1 MLGVRLACAN
11 ASTHIRRPSRVPID
25 RRMRSLRL
33 YALPLGAIGAMHL
46 VVALPAQAQRFLD
59 TLPASAYARAERFMQ
74 HRAADKMYRNRVE
87 VRWLADGSR
96 FWYAVETP
104 EGTERYLVD
113 PARNTRRLLVDRGLL
128 SQGISAA
135 LDSVVESRRLTL
147 ADFELSKD
155 EKLVSFTVGAK
166 RLSCDVG
173 THKCSPVAAKPR
185 TDRGMRRSPDEKWDA
200 FVRDNDIYIRQV
212 GCTSGASCETR
223 LTTDGSAEWAYG
235 RAGTFQSISLRRT
248 GEPRLP
254 MVVWSP
260 DSKKMVVMRWDV
272 RGVEKFYYISSTTIR
287 PELFAV
293 PQAIPSD
300 SVVER
305 HDLYVIDI
313 TDKSKIRVNT
323 EQIPWVRGG
332 MTETA
337 ASALFAE
344 WAPTSDRF
352 FFLSSN
358 RGPNRLALM
367 TADARTGAA
376 RRIVSDSNTFRYGAI
391 SEYVVGS
398 GIWRLSRGND
408 VYWYSERDGASH
420 IYRYDSTGKFIGKVT
435 EGAWNV
441 TDAAIDSTRSTLFV
455 RGNGREANTFKG
467 HTKLYR
473 MRADGSGLAL
483 LTPETGDHTTT
494 ISPNGRFFVDT
505 YSSTDVP
512 PVTVVRSTDNG
523 RVIRELERTDIST
536 STSLGW
542 KPIEIHTLTAS
553 DGAPLYAAVY
563 KPTNFDSTKR
573 YPVVDHIY
581 PMPLG
586 AIRGWSFIGPS
597 SEQQA
602 LAELGFIVLQIQP
615 RGVRDPSPA
624 IRNYY
629 RTQYQGRY
637 AEATLA
643 DHVEAIKQLGAR
655 FSWID
660 LDKVGL
666 YGLSGGGLST
676 TVGMLRYPDF
686 FKVGVAFAGN
696 HDDRSEHT
704 IVGESWRGML
714 HKDSTGKDNYEG
726 DANYLLA
733 NNLRGKLMLVHGDL
747 DEAVHPS
754 MTIRVAAALID
765 AGKRFDMM
773 VFPDQGHS
781 SGGWY
786 GSRLIF
792 DYFVR
797 NLMGYEVPEYTFTGV
812 ADPLANM
819 RRRKLPVP

>member
-1 MLGVRLACAN
+1 MRLHARSLIALGVLQLAF
-11 ASTHIRRPSRVPID
+11 
-25 RRMRSLRL
+25 
-33 YALPLGAIGAMHL
+33 AI
-46 VVALPAQAQRFLD
+46 PAHGQRYLD
-59 TLPASAYARAERFMQ
+59 TLPASAYARAERFMS
-74 HRAADKMYRNRVE
+74 HRASDKMFRNRVD
-87 VRWLADGSR
+87 VRWLAGGYR
-96 FWYAVETP
+96 FWYSVETP
-104 EGTERYLVD
+104 EGTERFLVD
-113 PARNTRRLLVDRGLL
+113 PVRNSKQLLVDRLL
-128 SQGISAA
+128 LAQGITAA
-135 LDSVVESRRLTL
+135 LDTVVEARRLTL
-147 ADFELSKD
+147 GEFELSKD
-155 EKLVSFTVGAK
+155 EKSVSFNVGTR
-166 RLSCDVG
+166 RLSCEVA
-173 THKCSPVAAKPR
+173 THRCATTAAKPR
-185 TDRGMRRSPDEKWDA
+185 ENRGLRRSPDEKWDA
-200 FVRDNDIYIRQV
+200 FIRDNDLYIRQV
-212 GCTSGASCETR
+212 GCAGGATCETR
-223 LTTDGSAEWAYG
+223 LTTDGTPEWAYG
-235 RAGTFQSISLRRT
+235 RAGTFQSISLSRR
-248 GEPRLP
+248 GEPRTP
-254 MVVWSP
+254 MVSWSP
-260 DSKKMVVMRWDV
+260 DSKKIVVMRWDV
-272 RGVEKFYYISSTTIR
+272 RGVEKFYYISATTIR

-300 SVVER
+300 SVVEK

-313 TDKSKIRVNT
+313 TDKSTVRVNT

-332 MTETA
+332 MTEGAGSTA
-337 ASALFAE
+337 IAT
-344 WAPTSDRF
+344 WAPSSDRF
-352 FFLSSN
+352 FFLSN
-358 RGPNRLALM
+358 DRGPSRLSLM
-367 TADARTGAA
+367 TADAKTGVA
-376 RRIVSDSNTFRYGAI
+376 RRIVTDSNSFRFGAI

-398 GIWRLSRGND
+398 GIWRLSRGNE

-420 IYRYDSTGKFIGKVT
+420 IYRYDSTGRFIGKVT
-435 EGAWNV
+435 EGPWNV
-441 TDAAIDSTRSTLFV
+441 TDADFDSTRSTLFV

-473 MRADGSGLAL
+473 MRPDGSGLTL
-483 LTPETGDHTTT
+483 LTPEVADHTPNL
-494 ISPNGRFFVDT
+494 SPDGRFFVDT
-505 YSSTDVP
+505 YSTTDVP
-512 PVTVVRSTDNG
+512 PVTVLRSSDNG
-523 RVIRELERTDIST
+523 RVIRELERADISNAT
-536 STSLGW
+536 ALGW
-542 KPIEIHTLTAS
+542 KPVEVHTLTAG

-666 YGLSGGGLST
+666 YGTSGGGLST
-676 TVGMLRYPDF
+676 TVGMFRYPDF

-714 HKDSTGKDNYEG
+714 RKDSTGKDNYEG
-726 DANYLLA
+726 DANYLLV

-747 DEAVHPS
+747 DEAVHPA
-754 MTIRVAAALID
+754 MTTRVAAALID

-797 NLMGYEVPEYTFTGV
+797 HLMGYEVPEYTFTGV
-812 ADPLANM
+812 ADPLAMM
-819 RRRKLPVP
+819 RRRPARLIP

>member
-1 MLGVRLACAN
+1 MKLDTIPV
-11 ASTHIRRPSRVPID
+11 
-25 RRMRSLRL
+25 
-33 YALPLGAIGAMHL
+33 YAITAMHL
-46 VVALPAQAQRFLD
+46 VVALPVHAQRYLD

-74 HRAADKMYRNRVE
+74 HRAADKMYRHRVD

-96 FWYAVETP
+96 FWYSVDTP
-104 EGTERYLVD
+104 DGTERYVVD
-113 PARNTRRLLVDRGLL
+113 PVRNTKQLLVDRGTLA
-128 SQGISAA
+128 QGISAA
-135 LDSVVESRRLTL
+135 LDSVVEPRRLTL
-147 ADFELSKD
+147 SEFQLSKD
-155 EKLVSFTVGAK
+155 EKQVRFNVAK
-166 RLSCDVG
+166 KGLTCDIA
-173 THKCSPVAAKPR
+173 TYRCSLGAAKPR
-185 TDRGMRRSPDEKWDA
+185 ADRGLRRSPDEKWDA
-200 FVRDNDIYIRQV
+200 FVRDNDIYVRQV
-212 GCTSGASCETR
+212 ACTSGASCETR
-223 LTTDGSAEWAYG
+223 LTTDGSADWAYG
-235 RAGTFQSISLRRT
+235 RAGTFQSISFSRT
-248 GEPRLP
+248 GEPRIP

-272 RGVEKFYYISSTTIR
+272 RGVEKFY
-287 PELFAV
+287 
-293 PQAIPSD
+293 
-300 SVVER
+300 
-305 HDLYVIDI
+305 
-313 TDKSKIRVNT
+313 K
-323 EQIPWVRGG
+323 
-332 MTETA
+332 
-337 ASALFAE
+337 
-344 WAPTSDRF
+344 
-352 FFLSSN
+352 
-358 RGPNRLALM
+358 
-367 TADARTGAA
+367 
-376 RRIVSDSNTFRYGAI
+376 
-391 SEYVVGS
+391 
-398 GIWRLSRGND
+398 
-408 VYWYSERDGASH
+408 
-420 IYRYDSTGKFIGKVT
+420 YDSTGKLVGKVT
-435 EGAWNV
+435 AGAWNV
-441 TDAAIDSTRSTLFV
+441 TDAEIDSTRSTLFV
-455 RGNGREANTFKG
+455 RGNGREPNTFKG

-473 MRADGSGLAL
+473 MRPDGSGLVL

-494 ISPNGRFFVDT
+494 VSPNGRFFVDT

-512 PVTVVRSTDNG
+512 PLTVVRSTDNG
-523 RVIRELERTDIST
+523 RVIRELERTDISP

-542 KPIEIHTLTAS
+542 KPVEVQTLTAS

-563 KPTNFDSTKR
+563 RPTNFDSTKR

-586 AIRGWSFIGPS
+586 AIRNWSFIGPT

-655 FSWID
+655 FPWID

-666 YGLSGGGLST
+666 YGTSGGGLST
-676 TVGMLRYPDF
+676 AAGMLRYPEF

-696 HDDRSEHT
+696 HDDRSEQT
-704 IVGESWRGML
+704 VVGESWRGTL
-714 HKDSTGKDNYEG
+714 RKDSTGKDNYEG
-726 DANYLLA
+726 DANYLLV

-786 GSRLIF
+786 GSRLMF

-797 NLMGYEVPEYTFTGV
+797 NLMGYEVPEYTFTGI
-812 ADPLANM
+812 ADPIANM
-819 RRRKLPVP
+819 RRRKLPTTFVP

>member
-1 MLGVRLACAN
+1 M
-11 ASTHIRRPSRVPID
+11 
-25 RRMRSLRL
+25 
-33 YALPLGAIGAMHL
+33 
-46 VVALPAQAQRFLD
+46 
-59 TLPASAYARAERFMQ
+59 
-74 HRAADKMYRNRVE
+74 
-87 VRWLADGSR
+87 
-96 FWYAVETP
+96 
-104 EGTERYLVD
+104 
-113 PARNTRRLLVDRGLL
+113 
-128 SQGISAA
+128 
-135 LDSVVESRRLTL
+135 
-147 ADFELSKD
+147 EL
-155 EKLVSFTVGAK
+155 
-166 RLSCDVG
+166 
-173 THKCSPVAAKPR
+173 
-185 TDRGMRRSPDEKWDA
+185 
-200 FVRDNDIYIRQV
+200 
-212 GCTSGASCETR
+212 
-223 LTTDGSAEWAYG
+223 
-235 RAGTFQSISLRRT
+235 
-248 GEPRLP
+248 
-254 MVVWSP
+254 
-260 DSKKMVVMRWDV
+260 
-272 RGVEKFYYISSTTIR
+272 
-287 PELFAV
+287 
-293 PQAIPSD
+293 
-300 SVVER
+300 
-305 HDLYVIDI
+305 
-313 TDKSKIRVNT
+313 
-323 EQIPWVRGG
+323 
-332 MTETA
+332 
-337 ASALFAE
+337 
-344 WAPTSDRF
+344 
-352 FFLSSN
+352 
-358 RGPNRLALM
+358 
-367 TADARTGAA
+367 
-376 RRIVSDSNTFRYGAI
+376 
-391 SEYVVGS
+391 
-398 GIWRLSRGND
+398 
-408 VYWYSERDGASH
+408 SH
-420 IYRYDSTGKFIGKVT
+420 IYKYDSTGKFVGKVT

-441 TDAAIDSTRSTLFV
+441 TEAEMDSTRSTLFV
-455 RGNGREANTFKG
+455 RGSGREANTFKG

-473 MRADGSGLAL
+473 MRPDGSALAL

-505 YSSTDVP
+505 YSSTNVP

-666 YGLSGGGLST
+666 YGTSGGGLST

-714 HKDSTGKDNYEG
+714 QKDSTGKDNYEG
-726 DANYLLA
+726 DANYLLV

-747 DEAVHPS
+747 DEAVHPVDDHS
-754 MTIRVAAALID
+754 RCRGADRCGQAIRHDGVSGSGSLERRLVREPPPFRLLRAESDGLRGPGVHVYRRRGPAREHAAAQAADDVRALT
-765 AGKRFDMM
+765 
-773 VFPDQGHS
+773 
-781 SGGWY
+781 
-786 GSRLIF
+786 RLH
-792 DYFVR
+792 R
-797 NLMGYEVPEYTFTGV
+797 
-812 ADPLANM
+812 
-819 RRRKLPVP
+819 

>member
-1 MLGVRLACAN
+1 
-11 ASTHIRRPSRVPID
+11 
-25 RRMRSLRL
+25 MRSLKRDTISIC
-33 YALPLGAIGAMHL
+33 AIAAMPVL
-46 VVALPAQAQRFLD
+46 VAHPAHAQRYLD

-74 HRAADKMYRNRVE
+74 HRAADKMYRHRVD

-96 FWYAVETP
+96 FWYSVETP
-104 EGTERYLVD
+104 DGTERYIVD
-113 PARNTRRLLVDRGLL
+113 PARDTKQLLVDRRLL
-128 SQGISAA
+128 AQGISAA
-135 LDSVVESRRLTL
+135 LDSVVEPRRLTL
-147 ADFELSKD
+147 GEFELSKD
-155 EKLVSFTVGAK
+155 EKQVSFNVGPK
-166 RLSCDVG
+166 GLTCDLAAYR
-173 THKCSPVAAKPR
+173 CSLGPARPR
-185 TDRGMRRSPDEKWDA
+185 PDRGMRRSPDEKWDA
-200 FVRDNDIYIRQV
+200 FVRNNDIYIRQV

-223 LTTDGSAEWAYG
+223 LTTDGSADWAYG
-235 RAGTFQSISLRRT
+235 RAGTFQSISVSRT
-248 GEPRLP
+248 GEPRIP
-254 MVVWSP
+254 MIVWSP

-300 SVVER
+300 SIVER

-313 TDKSKIRVNT
+313 TDKSKIRVDT
-323 EQIPWVRGG
+323 DQIPWVRGG
-332 MTETA
+332 MTEGA
-337 ASALFAE
+337 GSALFAQ

-352 FFLSSN
+352 FFLSN
-358 RGPNRLALM
+358 DRGPNRLSLM
-367 TADARTGAA
+367 TADAKTGAA
-376 RRIVSDSNTFRYGAI
+376 RRIASDTNTFRYGAI

-398 GIWRLSRGND
+398 AIWRLSRGND

-420 IYRYDSTGKFIGKVT
+420 IYKYDSTGKLIGKVT
-435 EGAWNV
+435 EGPWNV
-441 TDAAIDSTRSTLFV
+441 TDASMDSTRSTLFV
-455 RGNGREANTFKG
+455 RGNGREPNAFKG

-473 MRADGSGLAL
+473 MRPDGAGLAL

-494 ISPNGRFFVDT
+494 ISPSGRYFVDT
-505 YSSTDVP
+505 YSSINVP
-512 PVTVVRSTDNG
+512 PVTVVRSTENG
-523 RVIRELERTDIST
+523 RVIRELERTDIVPST
-536 STSLGW
+536 ALGW
-542 KPIEIHTLTAS
+542 KPVELHTMTAS
-553 DGAPLYAAVY
+553 DGAPLYVAVY
-563 KPTNFDSTKR
+563 KPTNFDSTRR

-586 AIRGWSFIGPS
+586 AIRGWGFIGPS

-629 RTQYQGRY
+629 RTHYQGRY

-643 DHVEAIKQLGAR
+643 DHVEAIKQLAAR

-666 YGLSGGGLST
+666 YGTSGGGLST
-676 TVGMLRYPDF
+676 TTGMLRYPDF

-696 HDDRSEHT
+696 HDDRSEQT

-714 HKDSTGKDNYEG
+714 KQDSTGKDNYEG
-726 DANYLLA
+726 DANYLLV

-747 DEAVHPS
+747 DEAVHPA
-754 MTIRVAAALID
+754 MTTRVAAALID

-797 NLMGYEVPEYTFTGV
+797 NLMGYEVPDYTFTGV
-812 ADPLANM
+812 ADPIATM
-819 RRRKLPVP
+819 RRRKLPSTVVP